1 LAVLFIVF
9 YKHGNLA
16 EICRDFPDVR
26 KHMEYNPDAKFS
38 EDITNLLPPHEKH
51 WWEMLGE
58 SSPPFSPSFLTCST
72 VAEAQQR
79 QEVPRVSVTL
89 PKVQLILPAQPKESA
104 ESPEVVIE
112 EMDDEVDELED
123 NNYVQVCHTDIVLF
137 FRISL
142 FSQPSESMCASTSRL
157 ASNSAAK
164 TKKQKGTSFLEPT
177 AAKQHA
183 GPLWWQASSTLHPE
197 PSGPS
202 TGRAGYKFEVSDWLP
217 YCLTTDHT

>member
-1 LAVLFIVF
+1 MPS
-9 YKHGNLA
+9 
-16 EICRDFPDVR
+16 FPR
-26 KHMEYNPDAKFS
+26 TSLTYCPR
-38 EDITNLLPPHEKH
+38 EKH

-58 SSPPFSPSFLTCST
+58 SSSPFSSSFLTHST

-79 QEVPRVSVTL
+79 QEVPCVSVTL

-112 EMDDEVDELED
+112 EMDNEVDKLED
-123 NNYVQVCHTDIVLF
+123 DNYIQVCHTDIVLF
-137 FRISL
+137 FQISL
-142 FSQPSESMCASTSRL
+142 FLQPSESMCTSTSRS

-164 TKKQKGTSFLEPT
+164 TKKWKGTLFLEPT
-177 AAKQHA
+177 AMKQHT
-183 GPLWWQASSTLHPE
+183 GPLQQQALSTLHPE

-202 TGRAGYKFEVSDWLP
+202 AGRARYKFEVSDWLP